1 MRWWFLGVAGLF
13 LSFIQ
18 HRSLFRDVFYVEM
31 TIYCLLNSNHRL
43 TGPVPGRASP
53 AVRGV
58 LIWDTPID
66 VPRLKQVNWLVNYVV
81 WEIPLIWN
89 LLYRI
94 WEKLLVMSPDYS
106 YLTTMTGVQTCERL
120 SQDSTRR
127 DLKSDE
133 NAMTNRLTDD

>member
-1 MRWWFLGVAGLF
+1 
-13 LSFIQ
+13 
-18 HRSLFRDVFYVEM
+18 M

-66 VPRLKQVNWLVNYVV
+66 VPRLKQVNWLVNYVA
-81 WEIPLIWN
+81 WEILLIWN

-94 WEKLLVMSPDYS
+94 WKNYWWCHQTIPTWQRWLELRLVNGFHK
-106 YLTTMTGVQTCERL
+106 T
-120 SQDSTRR
+120 
-127 DLKSDE
+127 
-133 NAMTNRLTDD
+133 

>member
-1 MRWWFLGVAGLF
+1 MITNYNELMIFFHTYYNSDPSTTLPMKHSVHNYSDLVSA
-13 LSFIQ
+13 
-18 HRSLFRDVFYVEM
+18 EM

-66 VPRLKQVNWLVNYVV
+66 VPRLKQVNWLVNYVA
-81 WEIPLIWN
+81 WEILLIWN

-94 WEKLLVMSPDYS
+94 WKNYW
-106 YLTTMTGVQTCERL
+106 
-120 SQDSTRR
+120 
-127 DLKSDE
+127 
-133 NAMTNRLTDD
+133 

>member
-1 MRWWFLGVAGLF
+1 MYYELNKTMELY
-13 LSFIQ
+13 LCSKLHKSKTDIT
-18 HRSLFRDVFYVEM
+18 VEI

-66 VPRLKQVNWLVNYVV
+66 VPRLKQVNWLVDYVA
-81 WEIPLIWN
+81 WEILLIWN

-94 WEKLLVMSPDYS
+94 WKNYW
-106 YLTTMTGVQTCERL
+106 
-120 SQDSTRR
+120 
-127 DLKSDE
+127 
-133 NAMTNRLTDD
+133 